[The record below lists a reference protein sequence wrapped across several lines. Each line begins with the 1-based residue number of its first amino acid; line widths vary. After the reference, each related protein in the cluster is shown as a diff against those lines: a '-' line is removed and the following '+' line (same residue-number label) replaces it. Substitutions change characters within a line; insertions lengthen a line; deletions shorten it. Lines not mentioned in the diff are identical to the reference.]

1 MTPSE
6 AKRIIT
12 ALANGIDPDTGEA
25 VQASTSL
32 NKPHVI
38 RALWLA
44 ANALGTTQSLHFS
57 DARTTSPKRLGL
69 AWTADEDQRLL
80 AAFESGTDVHNLATL
95 HGRSVGAVRSRLMK
109 HGRHPEL
116 PAGTD
121 TGLAPPSST
130 RSIEFRGITL
140 NVDWTLEDA
149 VHASRLPAC
158 PGIYAE
164 IHWPKR
170 GVRIGETG
178 VSIRRKIYH
187 DLGWFKSMHDGTAP
201 QEQLRRTIPIAMTAK
216 EHGAAGFA
224 FYVVSV
230 DPRLKDKSLRQDCE
244 RHMFAWLEG
253 HPNYHSWNHQKSWR

>member
-12 ALANGIDPDTGEA
+12 ALANGFDPDTGDA

-44 ANALGTTQSLHFS
+44 ANALGTTQSSHLPN
-57 DARTTSPKRLGL
+57 AQTTSPPRPGV

-80 AAFESGTDVHNLATL
+80 AAFEAGTDVHDLATR
-95 HGRSVGAVRSRLMK
+95 HGRSIGAIRSRLLK
-109 HGRHPEL
+109 HGRHPDL
-116 PAGTD
+116 SAGTD
-121 TGLAPPSST
+121 TRPAPPSSA

-140 NVDWTLEDA
+140 NVDWTRENS
-149 VHASRLPAC
+149 VPASRLPDR

-178 VSIRRKIYH
+178 RSIQGKIYH

-201 QEQLRRTIPIAMTAK
+201 PEQLRRTIPIAMTAK
-216 EHGAAGFA
+216 ECGAGGFA

-230 DPRLKDKSLRQDCE
+230 DPRLKDKSLRQECE
-244 RHMFAWLEG
+244 RHMFAWLEQ
-253 HPNYHSWNHQKSWR
+253 HPTFISWNHQTTWR